1 MMINVFLLVIGC
13 FVDNIAAVII
23 LTPILLPVVTQ
34 LGIDPV
40 HFGVIMMTTLTS
52 GIMTPPVGI
61 ALYSTSEIMGCTPQE
76 TVKEAIPFYI
86 TLFALI
92 VVLVLF
98 PQIVLFLPNRVFG

>member
-1 MMINVFLLVIGC
+1 
-13 FVDNIAAVII
+13 
-23 LTPILLPVVTQ
+23 
-34 LGIDPV
+34 
-40 HFGVIMMTTLTS
+40 MTTLTS